1 MKLSI
6 ITICYNQPDIAQT
19 CESIVNQTFQD
30 FEWIVVDGGSTDKTL
45 ETLKKYKSKINLL
58 ISEKDSGRY
67 DAMNKGIKNSKGEW
81 LQFLNGGD
89 YFSNNNVLQNIFEN
103 KTYDSDILYG
113 NMNLEA
119 KNEILTLCEYPQN
132 VDINYFMNDTISHP
146 SSFIKRELFDKFGLY
161 EEKYE
166 CVSDWEKWLCFASK
180 NCSFEF
186 VNEVIATFKDNGISS
201 SKDKIIL
208 EKNLKDKREI
218 FFKYFNQ
225 ADIKKLRPYNV
236 FRIKFFNLIPV
247 FKIEKYLF
255 KTKFYLFG
263 IPVIETKNNLNLLQI
278 FL

>member
-6 ITICYNQPDIAQT
+6 ITICYNQLDIAQT

-45 ETLKKYKSKINLL
+45 EILEKYKNRINLL

-67 DAMNKGIKNSKGEW
+67 DAMNKGVKAANGEW
-81 LQFLNGGD
+81 IQFLNGGD
-89 YFSNNNVLQNIFEN
+89 YFSNNNVLQNVFKN
-103 KTYDSDILYG
+103 KTYSCDVLYG
-113 NMNLEA
+113 NMNLEVRDGT
-119 KNEILTLCEYPQN
+119 LTLCKYPQN
-132 VDINYFMNDTISHP
+132 VDTNYFMNDTISHP
-146 SSFIKRELFDKFGLY
+146 ASFIKRELFDKFGLY

-186 VNEVIATFKDNGISS
+186 INEVIANFKDNGISA
-201 SKDKIIL
+201 SKDKRVL
-208 EKNLKDKREI
+208 EQNLKDKREI

-225 ADIKKLRPYNV
+225 TDIKKLRPYKV
-236 FRIKFFNLIPV
+236 FRIRLFNFILI
-247 FKIEKYLF
+247 FKIEKFLF

-263 IPVIETKNNLNLLQI
+263 ISVIEIKNN
-278 FL
+278 

>member
-45 ETLKKYKSKINLL
+45 DILEKYKKRINLL

-67 DAMNKGIKNSKGEW
+67 NAMNKGVKAANGEW
-81 LQFLNGGD
+81 IQFLNGGD
-89 YFSNNNVLQNIFEN
+89 YFSSNNVLQNVFEN
-103 KTYDSDILYG
+103 KTYNCDILYG
-113 NMNLEA
+113 YMNLED
-119 KNEILTLCEYPQN
+119 KSGNLSLCKYPEN
-132 VDINYFMNDTISHP
+132 IDMDYLMNDTISHP
-146 SSFIKRELFDKFGLY
+146 ASFIKRNLFDKFGFY

-186 VNEVIATFKDNGISS
+186 VNEVIATFKNNGISS
-201 SKDKIIL
+201 SKDKKIL
-208 EKNLKDKREI
+208 EQNLKDKREI
-218 FFKYFNQ
+218 FVKYFNQ
-225 ADIKKLRPYNV
+225 TDIQKLRPYNV
-236 FRIKFFNLIPV
+236 FRIKLFNLIPI

-263 IPVIETKNNLNLLQI
+263 ILI
-278 FL
+278 FKTI